1 MAHQPYRLANS
12 GEGFQNPTKLAD
24 CLMDGPNPQLY
35 VVSLFCI
42 CSYQLIPWCLAA
54 SEAMSS
60 NWMVLS
66 LAEAAVAVAAAA
78 AAAADTSSSTRVSAE
93 ACDCESVSSSLSVVI
108 ALLGA
113 AVDGGASSAPTRAAV
128 TADIEAKPLPAG
140 ESALV
145 APWDS

>member
-1 MAHQPYRLANS
+1 
-12 GEGFQNPTKLAD
+12 
-24 CLMDGPNPQLY
+24 MDGPKPKLS
-35 VVSLFCI
+35 VVPFLCI
-42 CSYQLIPWCLAA
+42 CTYQLIPWCLAA

-66 LAEAAVAVAAAA
+66 VADAVVAVAAAA

-93 ACDCESVSSSLSVVI
+93 VCDCESVSSSLSVVI

-113 AVDGGASSAPTRAAV
+113 AVDGGGSSAPTRAAV
-128 TADIEAKPLPAG
+128 TADIDAKPLPAW

-145 APWDS
+145 TPWDS